1 MKTLG
6 SRCSVVRVDGGFQIR
21 WRSVAMTLP
30 QACAHLKKKMAG
42 EMEMMISLC
51 NVLCIFSYKL
61 YVFIFT
67 RISVDRAL
75 SFH

>member
-6 SRCSVVRVDGGFQIR
+6 LRCSVVRVNGGFQIR

-30 QACAHLKKKMAG
+30 QACGHVKKNG
-42 EMEMMISLC
+42 
-51 NVLCIFSYKL
+51 NVLCIFSCKL
-61 YVFIFT
+61 HVFIFT

-75 SFH
+75 RFH

>member
-1 MKTLG
+1 MAFGCHDT
-6 SRCSVVRVDGGFQIR
+6 
-21 WRSVAMTLP
+21 AMTLP

-42 EMEMMISLC
+42 EMEMMISLY